1 MNISELS
8 NLLDLRDKNTGKP
21 QNHVIRFW
29 EKEFKQIRPTLLSG
43 NRRYY
48 DEKEIEK
55 IKYIKFLLKDKGYTL
70 KGAKK
75 LLKLKQNN
83 VDDLEANAVRNE
95 FLKRNIKNKTKLIL
109 DKIKA
114 IKKNG

>member
-1 MNISELS
+1 MMIMLVEL
-8 NLLDLRDKNTGKP
+8 
-21 QNHVIRFW
+21 
-29 EKEFKQIRPTLLSG
+29 
-43 NRRYY
+43 
-48 DEKEIEK
+48 
-55 IKYIKFLLKDKGYTL
+55 
-70 KGAKK
+70 KK

-109 DKIKA
+109 DKIKE